1 MSIRT
6 VFGCCLA
13 LLIASPALA
22 ATDEQS
28 SIEVWKSPTCGC
40 CEKWVK
46 HLEDNGFAVK
56 VNNARSST
64 LQQIKRQAGIEKK
77 IASCHTAMVGG
88 YVIEGHVPAA
98 DIERLVKEHPD
109 AVGLTVPK
117 MPIGSP
123 GMEHPSGE
131 TEPYDVLLV
140 KKDGSVE
147 VFAHH

>member
-1 MSIRT
+1 MFLRMI
-6 VFGCCLA
+6 FACCLA
-13 LLIASPALA
+13 LLLTSPSFAT
-22 ATDEQS
+22 TDEQS

-40 CEKWVK
+40 CGKWVK
-46 HLEDNGFAVK
+46 HLEDNGFTVK

-64 LQQIKRQAGIEKK
+64 IQQIKRQAGIEKK
-77 IASCHTAMVGG
+77 NASCHTAMIGG

-98 DIERLVKEHPD
+98 DIKRLVEEHPD
-109 AVGLTVPK
+109 AVGLAVPK

-147 VFAHH
+147 MFASH

>member
-1 MSIRT
+1 MSLRMI
-6 VFGCCLA
+6 FACLA
-13 LLIASPALA
+13 LLLA
-22 ATDEQS
+22 APAHATADEQT
-28 SIEVWKSPTCGC
+28 SIEVWRSPTCGC
-40 CEKWVK
+40 CEKWVD
-46 HLEDNGFAVK
+46 HLKADGFAVK

-64 LQQIKRQAGIEKK
+64 LQQIKRQAGIGQEY
-77 IASCHTAMVGG
+77 ASCHTAMIDG
-88 YVIEGHVPAA
+88 YIVEGHVPAA
-98 DIERLVKEHPD
+98 DIKRLVEEKPD

-147 VFAHH
+147 KFASH